1 MLNSGKNFWEFRY
14 MELSLTGRE
23 GLGRCDNYREV
34 YEIREDLGAS
44 VSKIFRPDR
53 QNGFISATV
62 AKSSRRH
69 AEERKRR
76 SIQHFISRATSTTP
90 AVIHNS

>member
-1 MLNSGKNFWEFRY
+1 

-34 YEIREDLGAS
+34 YEIREDLGAC

-53 QNGFISATV
+53 QNGFISVTA

-69 AEERKRR
+69 AEERSDEAS
-76 SIQHFISRATSTTP
+76 SILLVVPQARHLP
-90 AVIHNS
+90 

>member
-1 MLNSGKNFWEFRY
+1 

-34 YEIREDLGAS
+34 YEIREDQGAS

-76 SIQHFISRATSTTP
+76 SIQSTSRQARTS
-90 AVIHNS
+90 SLL